1 MDWYPVSGLSVRVPL
16 HQKVRQGV
24 TAFSRMR
31 NLKES
36 AKALRE
42 LLEQRIL
49 VLDGAMGTMLQQRD
63 LTAEDFGGAALEGC
77 NENLVRARPDVVL
90 DIHRKYLD
98 AGADIIETN
107 TFGSTPL
114 VLGEYGLSDK
124 AYEISKRAAEL
135 ARQAADEFAKPGR
148 PRFVGGSMGPTTKAI
163 TVTGGVTFPELREA
177 YYVQAK
183 GLVEGGS
190 DLLLVETSQDTRNIK
205 AALLAIKQLS
215 REIGSEIPVIV
226 SVTIEPMGSMLAGQN
241 IEAVWASLRHV
252 KPLAFGMNCATGP
265 EFMTDHIR
273 TLSQLTSEFVS
284 CYPNA
289 GLPDEEGKYLETPTS
304 LAAQLEKFVDHGWLN
319 FVGGCCGTTEKH
331 IRAIAQMVEG
341 KKPRVRPAEAHRAV
355 YSGIE
360 TIEAEEST
368 RPLLVGERTNV
379 IGSRLF
385 KNLVAEEKWEEAS
398 EIARRQVRGGAH
410 VVDVCLQSTERD
422 EKKDIEPFY
431 EKLIRKVKA
440 PVMIDTT
447 DPTAIAMALTYCQ
460 GKSIINSINLEDG
473 EEKFERVVP
482 MAHDFGAAVVVGCI
496 DEDPLQAQAFTR
508 ERKLAVAQ
516 RSYKLL
522 TEKYGLA
529 PEDIIF
535 DPLVFP
541 CATGDENYIGG
552 AVETM
557 EGIRLIKKALP
568 DVRTI
573 LGISNVSFGL
583 PAGAREVVNSVF
595 LYYCTKAGLDLAIVN
610 TEKLERFASIP
621 AHERELAENL
631 LFSHPPK
638 DVPADHTHAELLR
651 DVPADWREQKK
662 EQRAAVNQYYIAAI
676 AEHFRTTTKKGKTRA
691 ADLPLDERLA
701 NYIIEGTRDGLI
713 NDLERKRGEGAAP
726 LDIVNGPLMA
736 GMAEVG
742 RLFNANELIVAE
754 VLQSAEAMKAAVS
767 HLEQFM
773 EKADT
778 AKRGKVVLATVKGD
792 VHDIGKNLVEI
803 ILKNNGYD
811 VVNLG
816 IKVPPEELIKAYQEH
831 KPDAIGLSG
840 LLVKSA
846 QQMVITASDL
856 KDAGISIPMLV
867 GGAALSA
874 KFTQTKIAPSYG
886 KAVCYAKDAMTGL
899 RLMNELMD
907 PTTRETVL
915 RDHTASGNGVSV
927 STTVIVKEIPTI
939 ARSPRVR
946 VDLPIPAVATLE
958 RKVRLVPDLREVWSY
973 INPFMLYGR
982 HLGYRGDFEKRFE
995 EREPKAVELFE
1006 SMEEVK
1012 REAAEFMKPR
1022 VVWQFFE
1029 AESEGNALHVFA
1041 PGGTEP
1047 LQTFQLPR
1055 QRQGDFLCLSDYVL
1069 PPKDGKRDHLA
1080 LFVVS
1085 AGEGVRGRG
1094 EKAKNDGYYFKSHGL
1109 QALAIETAEACAEWL
1124 HRRIRED
1131 WGFPDP
1137 PELTMA
1143 QRFTSR
1149 YRGKR
1154 YSFGYPACPNL
1165 EDQAGLW
1172 KLLRPEDIGVQLTE
1186 GMMMDPEA
1194 SVSALVFQHPD
1205 CTYFSVGDGGE
1216 A

>member
-1 MDWYPVSGLSVRVPL
+1 
-16 HQKVRQGV
+16 
-24 TAFSRMR
+24 
-31 NLKES
+31 
-36 AKALRE
+36 
-42 LLEQRIL
+42 
-49 VLDGAMGTMLQQRD
+49 ML
-63 LTAEDFGGAALEGC
+63 A
-77 NENLVRARPDVVL
+77 
-90 DIHRKYLD
+90 
-98 AGADIIETN
+98 
-107 TFGSTPL
+107 
-114 VLGEYGLSDK
+114 EYGLAAD
-124 AYEISKRAAEL
+124 AHLLNKRAAEL
-135 ARQAADEFAKPGR
+135 ARQAADEFTAPGR
-148 PRFVGGSMGPTTKAI
+148 PRFVAGAIGPTTKAI
-163 TVTGGVTFPELREA
+163 TVTGGVSFPELREA

-183 GLVEGGS
+183 GLVEGGV
-190 DLLLVETSQDTRNIK
+190 DLLLVETCQDTRNIK
-205 AALLAIKQLS
+205 AAILAIQKLS
-215 REIGSEIPVIV
+215 REIGAEVPVII
-226 SVTIEPMGSMLAGQN
+226 SVTIEPMGTMLAGQT
-241 IEAVWASLRHV
+241 IEAMWASLRYA

-273 TLSQLTSEFVS
+273 TLSQLTTEFVS

-289 GLPDEEGKYLETPTS
+289 GLPDEEGKYLETPET
-304 LAAQLEKFVDHGWLN
+304 LAAQLEKFADHGWLN
-319 FVGGCCGTTEKH
+319 FVGGCCGTTEEH
-331 IRAIAQMVEG
+331 IRAIAQMAEG
-341 KKPRVRPAEAHRAV
+341 KTPRRRPAEARRAI

-360 TIEAEEST
+360 AIEAEEST

-410 VVDVCLQSTERD
+410 IVDVCLQSTERE
-422 EKKDIEPFY
+422 EKKDVPLFY

-447 DPTAIAMALTYCQ
+447 DPSAIELALTYCQ

-482 MAHDFGAAVVVGCI
+482 VAHEFGAAVVVGCI

-508 ERKLAVAQ
+508 ERKLAIAQ
-516 RSYKLL
+516 RSYQLL
-522 TEKYGLA
+522 TEKYRLA

-557 EGIRLIKKALP
+557 QGIRLIKQVLP
-568 DVRTI
+568 GVRTI

-638 DVPADHTHAELLR
+638 DVPGNHPRARLLTG
-651 DVPADWREQKK
+651 VPADWREQRK
-662 EQRAAVNQYYIAAI
+662 EQRAAVNQYHIVAI
-676 AEHFRTTTKKGKTRA
+676 TEHFRTAKKKEKARA

-713 NDLERKRGEGAAP
+713 EDLERKRAEGTAP
-726 LDIVNGPLMA
+726 LDIVNGPLMG
-736 GMAEVG
+736 GMGEVG

-816 IKVPPEELIKAYQEH
+816 IKVPPEDLIKAYQEH

-856 KDAGISIPMLV
+856 KDAGIQIPLLV

-907 PTTRETVL
+907 PATRETML
-915 RDHTASGNGVSV
+915 RQHTISGEGTNVTTTVSV
-927 STTVIVKEIPTI
+927 KELPRVT
-939 ARSPRVR
+939 RSPRVR
-946 VDLPIPAVATLE
+946 MDLPIPPVHYLD

-973 INPFMLYGR
+973 INPYMLYGR
-982 HLGYRGDFEKRFE
+982 HMGFRGDFEKRLAD
-995 EREPKAVELFE
+995 RDQKALELFE
-1006 SMEEVK
+1006 GMEEVK
-1012 REAAEFMKPR
+1012 DEAASFMKIR
-1022 VVWQFFE
+1022 AVWQFFE
-1029 AESEGNALHVFA
+1029 VEAEGDSLHLFSPGAKDPQHTFRFA
-1041 PGGTEP
+1041 
-1047 LQTFQLPR
+1047 R
-1055 QRQGDFLCLSDYVL
+1055 QRQGDFLCLSDYAL
-1069 PPKDGKRDHLA
+1069 PAQNGYRDHLA
-1080 LFVVS
+1080 LFVVT
-1085 AGEGVRGRG
+1085 AGEGIRERS
-1094 EKAKNDGYYFKSHGL
+1094 EKAKNEGYYFKSHGL

-1137 PELTMA
+1137 PELPMA

-1165 EDQAGLW
+1165 EDQAGIW
-1172 KLLRPEDIGVQLTE
+1172 KLLRPEEIGVQLTE
-1186 GMMMDPEA
+1186 GFMMDPEA
-1194 SVSALVFQHPD
+1194 SVSALVFHHPD
-1205 CTYFSVGDGGE
+1205 CAYFSVGDE
-1216 A
+1216 AKE

>member
-1 MDWYPVSGLSVRVPL
+1 
-16 HQKVRQGV
+16 
-24 TAFSRMR
+24 MR
-31 NLKES
+31 DLRES
-36 AKALRE
+36 AKALRA
-42 LLEQRIL
+42 LLAERVL
-49 VLDGAMGTMLQQRD
+49 VLDGAMGTMLQQSD
-63 LTAEDFGGAALEGC
+63 LTAADFGGSALEGC
-77 NENLVRARPDVVL
+77 NENLVRTRPDVVL
-90 DIHRKYLD
+90 DIHRKYFA
-98 AGADIIETN
+98 AGSDIVETN
-107 TFGSTPL
+107 SFGSAPI
-114 VLGEYGLSDK
+114 VLAEYGLEKDAHELSFL
-124 AYEISKRAAEL
+124 AAKL
-135 ARQAADEFAKPGR
+135 ARQAADEFSSPAK
-148 PRFVGGSMGPTTKAI
+148 PRFVAGSVGPTTKAI
-163 TVTGGVTFPELREA
+163 TVTGGVTFAGLRDA
-177 YYVQAK
+177 YYIQAK

-190 DLLLVETSQDTRNIK
+190 DLLLVETCQDTRNIK
-205 AALLAIKQLS
+205 AALLAIHQLS
-215 REIGSEIPVIV
+215 QEIGAEIPTIV
-226 SVTIEPMGSMLAGQN
+226 SATIEPMGTMLAGQTV
-241 IEAVWASLRHV
+241 EALWSSLRHA

-273 TLSQLTSEFVS
+273 TLSQLTGQYVS

-289 GLPDEEGKYLETPTS
+289 GLPNEDGKYLETPTT

-319 FVGGCCGTTEKH
+319 IVGGCCGTTEKH

-341 KKPRVRPAEAHRAV
+341 KKPRLLPAEAHRAI

-360 TIEAEEST
+360 TIEADDQT

-410 VVDVCLQSTERD
+410 IVDVCLQSTERD
-422 EKKDIEPFY
+422 EKADISPFY

-447 DPTAIAMALTYCQ
+447 DPSAVEMALTYCQ

-473 EEKFERVVP
+473 EEKFERIVP
-482 MAHDFGAAVVVGCI
+482 MAHAYGAAVVVGCI
-496 DEDPLQAQAFTR
+496 DEDKLQAQAFTR
-508 ERKLAVAQ
+508 ERKLAIAQ
-516 RSYKLL
+516 RSYQLL
-522 TEKYGLA
+522 IEKYGLG

-552 AVETM
+552 AVETV
-557 EGIRLIKKALP
+557 EGIRLIKQALP

-621 AHERELAENL
+621 QHERELAENL
-631 LFSHPPK
+631 LFSHPPRNI
-638 DVPADHTHAELLR
+638 PADHSKFALLSNA
-651 DVPADWREQKK
+651 PADWREQKK
-662 EQRAAVNQYYIAAI
+662 EQRAAINQFYIQAI
-676 AEHFRTTTKKGKTRA
+676 TEHFRTATKKEKIRA
-691 ADLPLDERLA
+691 ADLPIDERLA

-713 NDLERKRGEGAAP
+713 DDLERKRGEGAAP

-816 IKVPPEELIKAYQEH
+816 IKVPPEELIKAYGQH

-846 QQMVITASDL
+846 QQMVITANDL
-856 KDAGISIPMLV
+856 KDAGIEIPLLV

-874 KFTQTKIAPSYG
+874 KFTQQKIAPSYG

-907 PTTRETVL
+907 PATRETVVQA
-915 RDHTASGNGVSV
+915 HTANGDGVPIVTTVSV
-927 STTVIVKEIPTI
+927 AQVSVPS
-939 ARSPRVR
+939 RSPRVR
-946 VDLPIPAVATLE
+946 TDLPIPAVQSLE
-958 RKVRLVPDLREVWSY
+958 RKVRLVPDLREIWSY

-982 HLGYRGDFEKRFE
+982 HLGFRGDFEKRFA
-995 EREPKAVELFE
+995 ERETKAVELFE

-1012 REAAEFMKPR
+1012 KEAAGFMKVR
-1022 VVWQFFE
+1022 AVWQFFAAE
-1029 AESEGNALHVFA
+1029 AQGDDIALFA
-1041 PGGTEP
+1041 PGAKDP
-1047 LQTFQLPR
+1047 LHIFHFPR
-1055 QRQGDFLCLSDYVL
+1055 QRAGDFLCLADYIL
-1069 PPKDGKRDHLA
+1069 PPQNGQRDHLA
-1080 LFVVS
+1080 MFVVS
-1085 AGEGVRGRG
+1085 AGEGIRDRA
-1094 EKAKNDGYYFKSHGL
+1094 EKAKNEGYYFKSHGL
-1109 QALAIETAEACAEWL
+1109 QALAIETAEATAEWL

-1137 PELTMA
+1137 PDLTMP

-1165 EDQAGLW
+1165 EDQAPLW
-1172 KLLRPEDIGVQLTE
+1172 KLLRPDEIGVQLTE
-1186 GMMMDPEA
+1186 GFMMDPEA
-1194 SVSALVFQHPD
+1194 SVSALAFQHPD
-1205 CTYFSVGDGGE
+1205 CSYFSVGDLPDL
-1216 A
+1216 

>member
-1 MDWYPVSGLSVRVPL
+1 MRRGPSNRRLKESINNFP
-16 HQKVRQGV
+16 
-24 TAFSRMR
+24 RMR
-31 NLKES
+31 NLAES
-36 AKALRE
+36 EKALRE
-42 LLEQRIL
+42 LLGQRVL
-49 VLDGAMGTMLQQRD
+49 VLDGAMGTMLQQCN
-63 LTAEDFGGAALEGC
+63 LAAADFGGAALEGC
-77 NENLVRARPDVVL
+77 NEVLVRTRPDVVL
-90 DIHRKYLD
+90 DIHRKYLE

-114 VLGEYGLSDK
+114 VLGEYGLS
-124 AYEISKRAAEL
+124 AEAHELSKRAAEL
-135 ARQAADEFAKPGR
+135 ARQAADEFSKPGK
-148 PRFVGGSMGPTTKAI
+148 PRFVAGSMGPTTKAI
-163 TVTGGVTFPELREA
+163 TVTGGVTFEGLEES

-183 GLVEGGS
+183 GLIEGGS

-205 AALLAIKQLS
+205 AALLAIRRLS
-215 REIGSEIPVIV
+215 KEVGVQIPTII
-226 SVTIEPMGSMLAGQN
+226 SVTIEQNGTMLAGQT
-241 IEAVWASLRHV
+241 IEAAWASLRHA
-252 KPLAFGMNCATGP
+252 KPLALGLNCATGP

-273 TLSQLTSEFVS
+273 TLSQITSEFVS

-289 GLPDEEGKYLETPTS
+289 GLPNPETSQYGETPES
-304 LAAQLEKFVDHGWLN
+304 LAAQLEKFIDHGWINL
-319 FVGGCCGTTEKH
+319 VGGCCGTTEKH
-331 IRAIAQMVEG
+331 IRAIAQMAQG
-341 KKPRVRPAEAHRAV
+341 KKARVRPVDAHRAV

-385 KNLVAEEKWEEAS
+385 KNLVAEEKWEEAT
-398 EIARRQVRGGAH
+398 EIARRQVKGGAQ

-422 EKKDIEPFY
+422 EKKDIPVFY

-447 DPTAIAMALTYCQ
+447 DPSAIEMALTYCQ

-482 MAHDFGAAVVVGCI
+482 IAHDFGAAVVVGCI
-496 DEDPLQAQAFTR
+496 DEDPVQAQAFTR
-508 ERKLAVAQ
+508 ERKLEIAQ
-516 RSYKLL
+516 RSYELL
-522 TEKYGLA
+522 TKKYDIA
-529 PEDIIF
+529 PEDIVF

-552 AVETM
+552 AVETV

-568 DVRTI
+568 DTRTI

-583 PAGAREVVNSVF
+583 PPGAREVVNSVF

-621 AHERELAENL
+621 EHERELAENL
-631 LFSHPPK
+631 LFQHPPK
-638 DVPADHTHAELLR
+638 HIPAEYSQAELLR
-651 DVPADWREQKK
+651 NVPADWREQSK
-662 EQRAAVNQYYIAAI
+662 EQRAALNQFHIAAI
-676 AEHFRTTTKKGKTRA
+676 AEHFRTATKKEKVRA
-691 ADLPLDERLA
+691 EDLPLDQRLA
-701 NYIIEGTRDGLI
+701 NYIIEGTRDGLVG
-713 NDLERKRGEGAAP
+713 DLEKKRAEGAPP
-726 LDIVNGPLMA
+726 LEIINGPLME
-736 GMAEVG
+736 GMSEVG

-778 AKRGKVVLATVKGD
+778 AKRGKIVLATVKGD

-816 IKVPPEELIKAYQEH
+816 IKVPPEELIKAFQQH

-856 KDAGISIPMLV
+856 KDAGIEIPLLV
-867 GGAALSA
+867 GGAALSG
-874 KFTQTKIAPSYG
+874 KFTSQKIAPSYG
-886 KAVCYAKDAMTGL
+886 NAVCYAKDAMTGL

-907 PTTRETVL
+907 PATRGNVVRE
-915 RDHTASGNGVSV
+915 HTASGDGVTVTTSV
-927 STTVIVKEIPTI
+927 KVADITPVT
-939 ARSPRVR
+939 RSPKVR
-946 VDLPIPAVATLE
+946 ADLPIQPVGYLD

-973 INPFMLYGR
+973 INPFMLFGR
-982 HLGYRGDFEKRFE
+982 HLGYRGDFERQLAA
-995 EREPKAVELFE
+995 REAKAVELFE

-1012 REAAEFMKPR
+1012 TEAAKWMR
-1022 VVWQFFE
+1022 VKAVWQFFE
-1029 AESEGNALHVFA
+1029 AEAEGEALHLFA
-1041 PGGTEP
+1041 PGDKQP
-1047 LQTFQLPR
+1047 LRTWQFKR
-1055 QRQGDFLCLSDYVL
+1055 QKTGDRLCLSDYVL
-1069 PPKDGKRDHLA
+1069 PARDGKRDHVA
-1080 LFVVS
+1080 VFVVT
-1085 AGEGVRGRG
+1085 AGDGVRERA
-1094 EKAKNDGYYFKSHGL
+1094 EAAKNAGYYFLSHGL
-1109 QALAIETAEACAEWL
+1109 QALAIESAEACAEWL

-1131 WGFPDP
+1131 WGFPDAA
-1137 PELTMA
+1137 EMTMA

-1154 YSFGYPACPNL
+1154 YSFGYPACPDL

-1172 KLLRPEDIGVQLTE
+1172 KLLKPEEIGVQLTE
-1186 GMMMDPEA
+1186 GFMMDPEA
-1194 SVSALVFQHPD
+1194 SVSALAFIHPD
-1205 CTYFSVGDGGE
+1205 CTYFSVGDGADGI
-1216 A
+1216 

>member
-1 MDWYPVSGLSVRVPL
+1 
-16 HQKVRQGV
+16 
-24 TAFSRMR
+24 MR
-31 NLKES
+31 NLNES
-36 AKALRE
+36 SKALRE
-42 LLEQRIL
+42 LLSERIL
-49 VLDGAMGTMLQQRD
+49 VLDGAMGTMLQQRS

-77 NENLVRARPDVVL
+77 NENLVRTRPDVVL
-90 DIHRKYLD
+90 DIHRKYFE
-98 AGADIIETN
+98 AGSDIVETN
-107 TFGSTPL
+107 SFGGATI
-114 VLGEYGLSDK
+114 VLAEYGLAADAHFLNRRS
-124 AYEISKRAAEL
+124 AEL
-135 ARQAADEFAKPGR
+135 ARQAADEFSTPGK
-148 PRFVGGSMGPTTKAI
+148 PRFVAGSVGPTTKAI
-163 TVTGGVTFPELREA
+163 TVTGGVTFEGLIDA
-177 YYVQAK
+177 YYAQSK
-183 GLVEGGS
+183 GLVEGGV
-190 DLLLVETSQDTRNIK
+190 DLLLVETCQDTRNIK
-205 AALLAIKQLS
+205 AALLAIQKLS
-215 REIGSEIPVIV
+215 KEIGMQVPVIV
-226 SVTIEPMGSMLAGQN
+226 SVTIEPMGTMLAGQTV
-241 IEAVWASLRHV
+241 EAMWASLRHA

-273 TLSQLTSEFVS
+273 TLSQLSSEFVS

-331 IRAIAQMVEG
+331 IRAIAQVVQG
-341 KKPRVRPAEAHRAV
+341 KKPRLRPGESHRAV

-360 TIEAEEST
+360 TIEAEDST

-398 EIARRQVRGGAH
+398 EIARRQVKGGAH
-410 VVDVCLQSTERD
+410 IVDVCLQSTERD
-422 EKKDIEPFY
+422 EKKDIPVFY

-447 DPTAIAMALTYCQ
+447 DPTAIELALTYCQ
-460 GKSIINSINLEDG
+460 GKAIINSINLEDG

-496 DEDPLQAQAFTR
+496 DEDKLQAQAFTR

-522 TEKYGLA
+522 TEKYGLG
-529 PEDIIF
+529 PEDVIF

-552 AVETM
+552 AVETV
-557 EGIRLIKKALP
+557 EGIRLIKQALP

-621 AHERELAENL
+621 QHERDLAENL

-638 DVPADHTHAELLR
+638 DVPADHSQTELLR
-651 DVPADWREQKK
+651 DVPADWREQRK
-662 EQRAAVNQYYIAAI
+662 EQRAAVNQYHIAAI
-676 AEHFRTTTKKGKTRA
+676 AEYFRTAKKKEKKLA

-713 NDLERKRGEGAAP
+713 ADLERKRAEGASP
-726 LDIVNGPLMA
+726 LEIINGPLMA

-754 VLQSAEAMKAAVS
+754 VLQSAEAMKASVN

-778 AKRGKVVLATVKGD
+778 AKRGKIVLATVKGD

-816 IKVPPEELIKAYQEH
+816 IKVPPEELIKAYLQH
-831 KPDAIGLSG
+831 HPDAIGLSG

-856 KDAGISIPMLV
+856 REAGIMIPLLV

-874 KFTQTKIAPSYG
+874 RFTQTKIAPSYG
-886 KAVCYAKDAMTGL
+886 QAVCYAKDAMTGL
-899 RLMNELMD
+899 RLMNQLMD
-907 PTTRETVL
+907 PATREQVL
-915 RDHTASGNGVSV
+915 HEHAASGDGIAVATAV
-927 STTVIVKEIPTI
+927 AVAEIPKV
-939 ARSPRVR
+939 ARSPKVR
-946 VDLPIPAVATLE
+946 TDLPIPKVAYLD
-958 RKVRLVPDLREVWSY
+958 RKVRLVPDLNELWSY
-973 INPFMLYGR
+973 INPFMLYSR
-982 HLGYRGDFEKRFE
+982 HMGFRGDFEKRLAQ
-995 EREPKAVELFE
+995 RDPKAVELFE

-1012 REAAEFMKPR
+1012 RDAAEFMKPR
-1022 VVWQFFE
+1022 AVWQFFE
-1029 AESEGNALHVFA
+1029 AEADGQAMLLFT
-1041 PGGTEP
+1041 PGGAEP
-1047 LQTFQLPR
+1047 VHTFQFPR
-1055 QRQGDFLCLSDYVL
+1055 QRIGDFLCLSDYVL
-1069 PPKDGKRDHLA
+1069 PQQNGKRDHVA
-1080 LFVVS
+1080 LFVVT
-1085 AGEGVRGRG
+1085 AGEGVRERS
-1094 EKAKNDGYYFKSHGL
+1094 EKAKNDGYYFKSHGM
-1109 QALAIETAEACAEWL
+1109 QALAIESAEACAEWL

-1137 PELTMA
+1137 PEMTMA

-1165 EDQAGLW
+1165 DDQAGIW
-1172 KLLRPEDIGVQLTE
+1172 KLLRPEEIGVQLTE
-1186 GMMMDPEA
+1186 GFMMDPEA

-1205 CTYFSVGDGGE
+1205 CTYFSVGEAGE
-1216 A
+1216 NLV